1 MVESDEEEVEEDAL
15 QLEFEEPA
23 RTLCPPATRASD
35 VSRAPSDG
43 AHSAQVAERP
53 SVRNHRR
60 LSLVSQGKLVTQAPV
75 VDSVGMTIHDCFG
88 WSHITFDSLSIQE
101 YFSIGSHCQAS

>member
-1 MVESDEEEVEEDAL
+1 MVDMTAEDTEGDGDEDSGLEVPVVESDEEEVEEDAL

-60 LSLVSQGKLVTQAPV
+60 LSLVSQGKLVTQA
-75 VDSVGMTIHDCFG
+75 
-88 WSHITFDSLSIQE
+88 
-101 YFSIGSHCQAS
+101 